1 MVSRRTSI
9 SAENLQVSR
18 TICEIIQRHNYCLPI
33 IFYDRPVE
41 IALQATDSASGLI
54 IACALVKGSRLSDV
68 SVKTIPKKAKEM
80 FFAGGYD
87 RIALI
92 APLAG
97 IPAFYEYTLAGMI
110 EIRTDLGIE

>member
-92 APLAG
+92 APLVG
-97 IPAFYEYTLAGMI
+97 IPAFYEDTLAGMRKI
-110 EIRTDLGIE
+110 CTNMGIE